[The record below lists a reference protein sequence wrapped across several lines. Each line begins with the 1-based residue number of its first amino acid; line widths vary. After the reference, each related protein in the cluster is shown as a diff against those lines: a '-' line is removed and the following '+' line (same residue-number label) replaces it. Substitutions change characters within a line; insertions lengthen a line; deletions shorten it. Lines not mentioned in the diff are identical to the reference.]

1 MLAETILQF
10 KGIGRFFDGQAPFI
24 LTGVGEDI
32 PNAEEEYS
40 GMRLSNE

>member
-1 MLAETILQF
+1 MLAGIIPQF

-32 PNAEEEYS
+32 PNAEEEYR